1 MKHECSLSIM
11 LPHDPVMD
19 VLRKLKHHTRV
30 MMLSRNAQRHHGTK
44 SQKLVSDCQ
53 QSILIRHKM
62 FLASLEIIWVAP
74 KLNHVLENEDR
85 SSAAVNIAIELDM
98 ADATAV
104 GMLCDHG

>member
-1 MKHECSLSIM
+1 MKHECSLPIM

-53 QSILIRHKM
+53 QSILIRNKM
-62 FLASLEIIWVAP
+62 FLVSFEVNWVAL
-74 KLNHVLENEDR
+74 KLKHVLENENHR
-85 SSAAVNIAIELDM
+85 SGPVNL
-98 ADATAV
+98 ATEQ
-104 GMLCDHG
+104 